1 MPLPTSLLDDIEA
14 MSDQLATR
22 YRDLHAHPELSM
34 RETRTAGVVADTL
47 RAQGWEVTE
56 GVGGTGV
63 VGTLRNSP
71 GPTVLLRA
79 DMDGLPVREETGLD
93 YASTA
98 TGVDA
103 DGYEQPV
110 MHACGHDTHVTCLL
124 GVTELLARNRDRWQG
139 TVLAVF
145 QPGEEIG
152 AGARAMLDDG
162 FLERFGRPDVCLGQH
177 VMPLPAGH
185 VTIRDGVA
193 MAGSDS
199 LRVRMFGSG
208 GHGSMPEATV
218 DPVVMAASTI
228 MRLQTVV
235 SREVA
240 AQEPVVLTVGSVR
253 AGTKENIIPADAEL
267 KLNIRTFDEGTRAHV
282 LGAVDRIIH
291 AESRAGA
298 ATAPPETSSLGRF
311 PVTVN
316 DVAATRTVR
325 TALAAELGDAYVHE
339 VPPVPGSEDFGHF
352 GTDAGV
358 PSVFW
363 FFGGQDP
370 ADETRYAKALTTG
383 RVPEGVPGNHSPHF
397 APVIDPTLRIGVRC
411 LLSAALTWL
420 GRDEPSAPATAAE
433 GAGDASK

>member
-1 MPLPTSLLDDIEA
+1 MSLPAELLAAIDAIGDSLVE
-14 MSDQLATR
+14 R

-34 RETRTAGVVADTL
+34 QEIRTASVAAGAL
-47 RAQGWEVTE
+47 HAQGWKVTE

-63 VGTLRNSP
+63 VGVLRNGP

-79 DMDGLPVREETGLD
+79 DMDGLPLKEDTGLD
-93 YASTA
+93 YASTD

-103 DGYEQPV
+103 DGHAQPV

-124 GVTELLARNRDRWQG
+124 GVTDILARHRAAWQG

-162 FLERFGRPDVCLGQH
+162 FLDRFGRPDVCLGQH
-177 VMPLPAGH
+177 VTPLPAGH
-185 VTIRDGVA
+185 VAIRGGVA
-193 MAGSDS
+193 MAASDS
-199 LRVRMFGSG
+199 LRVRLFGRG

-228 MRLQTVV
+228 MRLHTVA

-240 AQEPVVLTVGSVR
+240 AQDPVVLTVGSVR

-267 KLNIRTFDEGTRAHV
+267 KLNIRTFDQDTRARV
-282 LGAVDRIIH
+282 LGAVDRIVQG
-291 AESRAGA
+291 ESQTGG
-298 ATAPPETSSLGRF
+298 ATAPPDISSLGRF

-316 DVAATRTVR
+316 DPAAARRVQ
-325 TALAAELGDAYVHE
+325 AILAAELGADHVHE
-339 VPPVPGSEDFGHF
+339 VPPMSGSEDFGHF

-363 FFGGQDP
+363 FWGGLDP
-370 ADETRYAKALTTG
+370 AEEARFGAAMDTG
-383 RVPEGVPGNHSPHF
+383 RIPDGVPGNHSPHF
-397 APVIDPTLRIGVRC
+397 APVIDPTLRVGVRC
-411 LLSAALTWL
+411 LLSVALSWL
-420 GRDEPSAPATAAE
+420 GADAAAEAPAAE
-433 GAGDASK
+433 EVDPTPA